1 LGQDWRSLIKRP
13 KGLTFWEEKMMK
25 RTKTNLIGAVVAA
38 VMAVPAVAQETV
50 SAVVIDGYPDRA
62 LWVKEFSNFFIPEVD
77 RQLAE
82 TGAYKMNWQENYGGS
97 IVKPKGVLE
106 GVQLGLGDI
115 GIVTTIF
122 HSSKLPSQGISGSTP
137 FVATDARA
145 VAQAVDEIAR
155 EFPAMQNEF
164 AAQNQVYLATGVVLD
179 TYQVF
184 CSDEV
189 SSVSDLEGRKIAGA
203 GLNLRYLEGI
213 KDAAGV
219 RGGLT
224 DFYNMVQTGLVD
236 CAMLWPEA
244 AKTFKIAEVAPYML
258 QADLGAVNSKSVTVN
273 ADYWAKLPDDVK
285 DVLQAVAIQYR
296 DHVAGIAMDRAAA
309 SRDAYVDAGGTI
321 VELSA
326 EDRAAWA
333 NAMPNVAQE
342 WAETLNGK
350 GEQGTEMLAAYLGK
364 LADAGHTGVRD
375 WTSK

>member
-1 LGQDWRSLIKRP
+1 MKIWTKRSLI
-13 KGLTFWEEKMMK
+13 
-25 RTKTNLIGAVVAA
+25 GAALA
-38 VMAVPAVAQETV
+38 SVMALPAAAEETI

-62 LWVKEFSNFFIPEVD
+62 LWVKEFTNFFIPEVD
-77 RQLAE
+77 KRLADS
-82 TGAYKMNWQENYGGS
+82 GNYKMNWQENYGGS

-106 GVQLGLGDI
+106 GIQLGLGDI

-137 FVATDARA
+137 FVASDSRA
-145 VAQAVDEIAR
+145 VAKAVDEIAR
-155 EFPAMQNEF
+155 EYPAMQNEF

-179 TYQVF
+179 TYQIF
-184 CSDEV
+184 CTEPV
-189 SSVSDLEGRKIAGA
+189 ASVSDLEGRKIAGA

-224 DFYNMVQTGLVD
+224 DFYNMLQTGLVD
-236 CAMLWPEA
+236 CGMLWPEA

-258 QADLGAVNSKSVTVN
+258 KADLGAVNSKTITVN
-273 ADYWAKLPDDVK
+273 ADYWASLPDEVK
-285 DVLQAVAIQYR
+285 EVLTAVAIDYR
-296 DHVAGIAMDRAAA
+296 DHIAGIAMDRAAA
-309 SRDAYVDAGGTI
+309 SRDAYVEAGGTI
-321 VELSA
+321 VEVSD

-342 WAETLNGK
+342 WAATLNDN

-364 LADAGHTGVRD
+364 LQDAGFTGVRD
-375 WTSK
+375 WTAE

>member
-1 LGQDWRSLIKRP
+1 MLKWTKSAVLG
-13 KGLTFWEEKMMK
+13 
-25 RTKTNLIGAVVAA
+25 AA
-38 VMAVPAVAQETV
+38 FATMTAMPLAAQESV

-62 LWVKEFSNFFIPEVD
+62 LWVKEFTNFFIPEVD
-77 RQLAE
+77 KRLAE
-82 TGAYKMNWQENYGGS
+82 AGNFKMSWQENYGGS

-145 VAQAVDEIAR
+145 VAKAVDEIAR

-184 CSDEV
+184 CTNEV
-189 SSVSDLEGRKIAGA
+189 SSVADLEGRKIAGA

-224 DFYNMVQTGLVD
+224 DFYNMLQTGLVD
-236 CAMLWPEA
+236 CGMLWPEA

-258 QADLGAVNSKSVTVN
+258 KADLGAVNSKTITVN
-273 ADYWAKLPDDVK
+273 ADYWAKLPDEVK
-285 DVLQAVAIQYR
+285 DVLKAVAIDYR
-296 DHVAGIAMDRAAA
+296 DHLAGIAMDRAAA
-309 SRDAYVDAGGTI
+309 SAAAYQEAGGKI
-321 VELSA
+321 VDVSP
-326 EDRAAWA
+326 EDRASWA

-342 WAETLNGK
+342 WAATLNDK
-350 GEQGTEMLAAYLGK
+350 GEQGSEMLAAYLSK
-364 LADAGHTGVRD
+364 LEAAGFAGVRD
-375 WTSK
+375 WNLK

>member
-1 LGQDWRSLIKRP
+1 MKNWTKGSLLG
-13 KGLTFWEEKMMK
+13 
-25 RTKTNLIGAVVAA
+25 AA
-38 VMAVPAVAQETV
+38 LATVMAMPAAAEETIN
-50 SAVVIDGYPDRA
+50 AVVIDGYPDRA
-62 LWVKEFSNFFIPEVD
+62 LWVKEFTNFFIPEVD
-77 RQLAE
+77 KRLAE
-82 TGAYKMNWQENYGGS
+82 AGNFKMSWQENYGGS

-106 GVQLGLGDI
+106 GIQLGLGDI

-137 FVATDARA
+137 FVSADARA
-145 VAQAVDEIAR
+145 VAKAVDEIAR

-184 CSDEV
+184 CSKPVE
-189 SSVSDLEGRKIAGA
+189 SVADLEGRKIAGA

-236 CAMLWPEA
+236 CVMIWPEA
-244 AKTFKIAEVAPYML
+244 SKTFKIAEVAPYML
-258 QADLGAVNSKSVTVN
+258 KADLGAVNSKTITVN
-273 ADYWAKLPDDVK
+273 ADYWAGLPAEVK
-285 DVLQAVAIQYR
+285 DVLKAVAIDYR
-296 DHVAGIAMDRAAA
+296 DHVAGIAMDRADA
-309 SRDAYVDAGGTI
+309 SRDAYVEAGGTI
-321 VELSA
+321 VELSD

-333 NAMPNVAQE
+333 AAMPNVAQE
-342 WAETLNGK
+342 WAATLNEK

-364 LADAGHTGVRD
+364 LNDAGFTGMRD
-375 WTSK
+375 WTAE